1 MERIIYGA
9 EPPQKQGF
17 WRRQFAA
24 DATTA
29 QDRFDLWFGVALP
42 VACFVLDPV
51 IFKGW
56 LLHRGLLEEYRLF
69 AYMVSALQ
77 IGMLLCWFTFRRD
90 LETFAAPFAG
100 IFVAGAV
107 FSTVIGIVILP
118 VSVVGLMFVIG
129 IAGFTPFL
137 TAFVYLRTGVRAMKA
152 QLHNSTFAHRYLV
165 AMLTAF
171 LVIAF
176 PLFGSMYLQPLMPQS
191 EHAEHPWD
199 ETWDGD

>member
-1 MERIIYGA
+1 MERITYDA
-9 EPPQKQGF
+9 APPPKQGF

-24 DATTA
+24 EPSPE

-42 VACFVLDPV
+42 VACFALDPV
-51 IFKGW
+51 SFKGW
-56 LLHRGLLEEYRLF
+56 LLDRGFLEEYRLF

-107 FSTVIGIVILP
+107 FSMVIGIAILP
-118 VSVVGLMFVIG
+118 VTLVGLMFVVG
-129 IAGFTPFL
+129 LAGFMPFL

-152 QLHNSTFAHRYLV
+152 QLNNATFAHRYLV
-165 AMLTAF
+165 AVLTAF
-171 LVIAF
+171 LVIALPF
-176 PLFGSMYLQPLMPQS
+176 FGSMYLQPLMPQS
-191 EHAEHPWD
+191 QPVERPWD